1 MMISELCTNGDLFD
15 YIRNE
20 NAPTLSRVV
29 SLLPPTPNVILIMID
44 SSV

>member
-20 NAPTLSRVV
+20 KAPTLSRVV
-29 SLLPPTPNVILIMID
+29 SLLSPTPNVTLIMVI